1 MEGFDKSANVSQLAS
16 VSLECLSVTEQGL
29 IKIHTHVTSQGMIFI
44 NFDSSPSPVS
54 FDEHFGHLTREWAG
68 HDFTVYE

>member
-1 MEGFDKSANVSQLAS
+1 MIHMAHG
-16 VSLECLSVTEQGL
+16 CLIVAEQGL

-54 FDEHFGHLTREWAG
+54 FDEHFGHLTGEWVG
-68 HDFTVYE
+68 HDFTVYECVELPATEL